1 MKIKKIIA
9 KNFKSYD
16 NLEFA
21 PKKVT
26 YAIVGPNGAGKTTT
40 QQIIRYAL
48 TGDLPDEPVKKGYD
62 QLEVHTLLWNGT
74 DFERTKSNTRP
85 SKVKLNGKTT
95 TGKMVQ
101 EYLET
106 NTGVPMEGIKLCS
119 SAELIEN
126 LKPEEFGDFIMNY
139 IPENLDIDIIKS
151 YMGAVDPAVI
161 EMLEKYMPTKTKFGY
176 DQIAETYKQVFEERK
191 NKKKELEER
200 QARVNAFKGTKPP
213 QTMAQVNASLEEII
227 KKEGE
232 FEGLKVANE
241 AYKKAVEARNIQL
254 KNIENLERLIAANT
268 ATRPSTVYITELK
281 AKKQALQDEI
291 VTLSSVL
298 RSMQDNIKFF
308 QGTLDNLNK
317 PFCPLSER
325 LCCTTDKTALK
336 KEFEES
342 IEATKEGVEAQTKLI
357 NEKKAEI
364 AKLNEQEAEFNKNA
378 IEYNKKITLE
388 TQLEARKK
396 ELIVLPTKP
405 AELPTS
411 ATSYEKQKH
420 DLYVIRDNILA
431 WVQHEK
437 DEDELGIYA
446 KQWKVADILVSLLR
460 PNGPV
465 TTGITSFY
473 FDVFQDCCNETI
485 KKINPDYEVKFVAD
499 KGVRIEFRKSASSD
513 FVPYACA
520 SSGERACVIFSLMDL
535 ISSEL
540 TKLNIMVLDD
550 LDKLDKPT
558 FDSLISYI
566 MNPVIQTKY
575 DHIIIC
581 AVNHEDTVATLK
593 SYPEIELKE
602 L

>member
-16 NLEFA
+16 ELEFA

-26 YAIVGPNGAGKTTT
+26 SAIVGPNGAGKTTL
-40 QQIIRYAL
+40 QQAIRYAL
-48 TGDLPDEPVKKGYD
+48 TGNLPNEPVKKGYD

-95 TGKMVQ
+95 TGKMLQ

-106 NTGVPMEGIKLCS
+106 NTGVPMEGIELCS

-126 LKPEEFGDFIMNY
+126 LKPEEFGNFIMKY
-139 IPENLDIDIIKS
+139 VPEDLDIEIIKG

-161 EMLEKYMPTKTKFGY
+161 EMLETWMPTTEKFGY
-176 DQIAETYKQVFEERK
+176 EQISKTYDSVVDERK
-191 NKKKELEER
+191 KAKKELEER
-200 QARVNAFKGTKPP
+200 QARVNAFRGAKPP
-213 QTMAQVNASLEEII
+213 HTMAEVNAKLEEII

-241 AYKKAVEARNIQL
+241 AYKKAVDSRNAQL
-254 KNIENLERLIAANT
+254 KNIEALKAQIALNT
-268 ATRPSTVYITELK
+268 STRPSTVYITELK
-281 AKKQALQDEI
+281 AERQGLQNEL
-291 VTLSSVL
+291 VSLNSVL
-298 RSMQDNIKFF
+298 KSMQDNVDFF
-308 QGTLDNLNK
+308 QATLDNLNK
-317 PFCPLSER
+317 PFCPLSEK
-325 LCCTTDKTALK
+325 LCCTTDKTLAK
-336 KEFEES
+336 EEFEES
-342 IEATKEGVEAQTKLI
+342 IKATKEAIEKQMELI
-357 NEKKAEI
+357 NSKKAKI
-364 AKLNEQEAEFNKNA
+364 AELNAKEDEFNKNA
-378 IEYNKKITLE
+378 IEYNKKVTLQ
-388 TQLEARKK
+388 TQLEARNK
-396 ELIVLPTKP
+396 ELIILPTKP
-405 AELPTS
+405 AELPSTT
-411 ATSYEKQKH
+411 TSYEEQKH
-420 DLYVIRDNILA
+420 NLYVLRDNILA
-431 WVQHEK
+431 WIQHEK
-437 DEDELGIYA
+437 DEDELALWA
-446 KQWKVADILVSLLR
+446 KTWKVADILVGLLR

-485 KKINPDYEVKFVAD
+485 KKINPDYEVRFVAD
-499 KGVRIEFRKSASSD
+499 KGVRIEFRKGTSD
-513 FVPYACA
+513 FVPYGCA

-540 TKLNIMVLDD
+540 TKLNIMIFDD
-550 LDKLDKPT
+550 LDKLDKAT
-558 FDSLISYI
+558 FDSLIAYI
-566 MNPVIQTKY
+566 MNPTVQAKY
-575 DHIIIC
+575 DHIVIC